1 MVDDL
6 TMVIDGCGYATTKES
21 RPSSNTPSTP
31 SLPRTRMFQV
41 PSAGVGVLGSTNWYS
56 YTQTADEV
64 ELQVAPTCVMGWLV
78 TGVPVGVPASV
89 IQMFALEMS
98 KLPNGSLTVARTNT
112 VAPG

>member
-1 MVDDL
+1 
-6 TMVIDGCGYATTKES
+6 
-21 RPSSNTPSTP
+21 
-31 SLPRTRMFQV
+31 
-41 PSAGVGVLGSTNWYS
+41 
-56 YTQTADEV
+56 
-64 ELQVAPTCVMGWLV
+64 MGWLV